1 MILTLLPLSSLQV
14 NGLPIIIIIIEKFK
28 YVNLS
33 KHILFPQKMILYYN
47 E

>member
-1 MILTLLPLSSLQV
+1 MILTLLALSSLQLS
-14 NGLPIIIIIIEKFK
+14 GLPIIIIIEKFK